1 MDASTDQTERVSD
14 DQQAERLVPD
24 LERSAVSRPLSIVA
38 PALVVVLVA
47 ALDLT
52 VIAPILP
59 RMLSDLDVNT
69 AEADRYVWVVTGYL
83 VAYTLT
89 IPLLGRFSDIF
100 GRRNAF
106 LLALGVFL
114 VGSGMCATAH
124 TLPMLIAARAIQ
136 GFGGGAMVPISMAL
150 VGDIL
155 PRDRRAAAL
164 GIVAAVDTLGWV
176 LGPIWGA
183 GFTQLFD
190 SWRGVF
196 WLNIPIGL
204 VVALLLIRGWRQG
217 VPSSQERRPID
228 LPGAALLSMAL
239 LFINLGVSAGS
250 ESTGPN
256 GQHPLGSSANPLSN
270 YQIPLI
276 LVGVLALIGLILVEL
291 RVKHPLIPLALF
303 KDRLFASANA
313 TNALVGAA
321 LMAAMVNVPLQVALI
336 ATTEHRSEIV
346 SAELLGAF
354 CSAMALGALIGGR
367 LTTKLGYR
375 TVVLVGLALASAGFL
390 LMSGWPNEL
399 QVVRMSRDLAIG
411 GFGFGLV
418 IAPVGAAAI
427 NAARARD
434 LGIASG
440 IVIVMRLLG
449 MTIGISA
456 LTGWAVSR
464 LNHALINLPPLPQKT
479 GETLGDYLA
488 RQQAYAT
495 DKAIPLTLSIIR
507 DTFTVAAVICLI
519 AIIPALF
526 LGRAK
531 SDEFL

>member
-1 MDASTDQTERVSD
+1 M
-14 DQQAERLVPD
+14 
-24 LERSAVSRPLSIVA
+24 SIVV
-38 PALVVVLVA
+38 PALAVVLVA
-47 ALDLT
+47 AIDLT

-59 RMLSDLDVNT
+59 RMLTDLNVNT

-106 LLALGVFL
+106 LLALAVFL
-114 VGSGMCATAH
+114 GGSILCASAH
-124 TLPMLIAARAIQ
+124 DLSMLIAARTIQ
-136 GFGGGAMVPISMAL
+136 GFGGGAMLPISMAL
-150 VGDIL
+150 VGDVL
-155 PRDRRAAAL
+155 PPDRRAASL

-176 LGPIWGA
+176 VGPIWGA
-183 GFTQLFD
+183 GFAQLFG
-190 SWRGVF
+190 SWRDVF
-196 WLNIPIGL
+196 WLNVPIGA
-204 VVALLLIRGWRQG
+204 VVGIYLIYSWRRTNPSNG
-217 VPSSQERRPID
+217 RRVPLD
-228 LPGAALLSMAL
+228 LPGAALLSLGL

-250 ESTGPN
+250 ESTGPK
-256 GQHPLGSSANPLSN
+256 GQHPLGSTANPLSN
-270 YQIPLI
+270 YQVPLI
-276 LVGVLALIGLILVEL
+276 ALGIAAFVGLIFVEM
-291 RVKHPLIPLALF
+291 RCKHPLIPLRLF
-303 KDRLFASANA
+303 KDRLFSSANA

-336 ATTEHRSEIV
+336 ATEHRSEIV

-354 CSAMALGALIGGR
+354 CGMMALGAIIGGR
-367 LTTKLGYR
+367 LTTRFGYR
-375 TVVLVGLALASAGFL
+375 TVVLAGLVLASGGFW
-390 LMSGWPNEL
+390 LMTGWPNDLEVL
-399 QVVRMSRDLAIG
+399 RMAGDLAIG

-427 NAARARD
+427 NAAHSRD

-456 LTGWAVSR
+456 LTGWSVSR

-488 RQQAYAT
+488 RQQSYVT
-495 DKAIPLTLSIIR
+495 NQAIPMTLSIIR
-507 DTFTVAAVICLI
+507 DTFAVAAVLCLI

-526 LGRAK
+526 LGREK
-531 SDEFL
+531 SEELF

>member
-1 MDASTDQTERVSD
+1 MDQS
-14 DQQAERLVPD
+14 P
-24 LERSAVSRPLSIVA
+24 VSRPLSVVA

-114 VGSGMCATAH
+114 LGSGMCASAH
-124 TLPMLIAARAIQ
+124 TLPMLIAARSIQ

-183 GFTQLFD
+183 GFTQVFGT
-190 SWRGVF
+190 WRGVF

-204 VVALLLIRGWRQG
+204 IVGVILLRVWRKG
-217 VPSSQERRPID
+217 IPTSQERRPID

-250 ESTGPN
+250 GSTGPN
-256 GQHPLGSSANPLSN
+256 GQHPLGSTANPLSN

-276 LVGVLALIGLILVEL
+276 ALGILALIGLVFVEL
-291 RVKHPLIPLALF
+291 RVKHPLIPLTLF
-303 KDRLFASANA
+303 KNRLFSSANA

-336 ATTEHRSEIV
+336 AVTEHRSEIV

-354 CSAMALGALIGGR
+354 CSAMALGALAGGR
-367 LTTKLGYR
+367 LTTKMGYR
-375 TVVLVGLALASAGFL
+375 IVVLVGLVLASGGL
-390 LMSGWPNEL
+390 RLMSGWPNDL
-399 QVVRMSRDLAIG
+399 QVMRMARDLALG

-464 LNHALINLPPLPQKT
+464 LNHALINLPTLPQKT

-488 RQQAYAT
+488 RQQTYAT